1 MAEKIKMTEW
11 SFHYKKKI
19 MTLTRGSR
27 SSLRELSLSGLGGLG
42 ALPPIEPSAVKVF
55 ILSVMMVARMVMTLT
70 MLVIMIGGMVMRNSF
85 GSQSW
90 CAH

>member
-1 MAEKIKMTEW
+1 MVILL
-11 SFHYKKKI
+11 KKDYDFD
-19 MTLTRGSR
+19 RGSR

-42 ALPPIEPSAVKVF
+42 ALPPIEPSAVKVY
-55 ILSVMMVARMVMTLT
+55 ILSVMMVARMMMTLT
-70 MLVIMIGGMVMRNSF
+70 MLVIMMGGMVMRNSF